1 MALGSTSS
9 TSTVVVDQR
18 VGLMALPHDTESVV
32 VGRIGRAHGI
42 KGEVSVEPRTDEP
55 DRRFAVGNALDARV
69 PGGDLRPGAL
79 TVTGL
84 RWHQGRLLL
93 RFAEFPD
100 RTAAEAARGTLLEVQ
115 VDADE
120 APTDPEEFYDRQLIG
135 LVVRTT
141 DGREI
146 GPISSVI
153 HGAAQDILAI
163 KADGREVLVPFVTEL
178 VPEVDIAGGYV
189 VVADRPG
196 LLDGDPR

>member
-1 MALGSTSS
+1 MAVSP
-9 TSTVVVDQR
+9 R
-18 VGLMALPHDTESVV
+18 TESVV

-55 DRRFAVGNALDARV
+55 DRRFAVGIALDARV

-84 RWHQGRLLL
+84 RWHQGRMLV

-115 VDADE
+115 VVPEEQPAD
-120 APTDPEEFYDRQLIG
+120 PDEFYDRQLVG
-135 LVVRTT
+135 LQVRTT
-141 DGREI
+141 EGVEI
-146 GPISSVI
+146 GPITGVI

-163 KADGREVLVPFVTEL
+163 SSQGREVLVPFVTEL
-178 VPEVDIAGGYV
+178 VPQVDLAAGFV

-196 LLDGDPR
+196 LLDGEPL

>member
-1 MALGSTSS
+1 MSADASR
-9 TSTVVVDQR
+9 D
-18 VGLMALPHDTESVV
+18 SVV

-55 DRRFAVGNALDARV
+55 ERRFAVGNALDARF

-79 TVTGL
+79 TVAGM
-84 RWHQGRLLL
+84 RWHQGRLLV

-100 RTAAEAARGTLLEVQ
+100 RTAAEAARGTLIETQVESDEVP
-115 VDADE
+115 A
-120 APTDPEEFYDRQLIG
+120 DPEEFYDRQLIG

-141 DGREI
+141 DGAEV
-146 GPISSVI
+146 GPVTAVI

-163 KADGREVLVPFVTEL
+163 EANGREVLVPFVTEL
-178 VPEVDIAGGYV
+178 VPQVDVAGGFV

-196 LLDGDPR
+196 LLDGNPQ

>member
-1 MALGSTSS
+1 
-9 TSTVVVDQR
+9 
-18 VGLMALPHDTESVV
+18 MALPPRPESVV

-84 RWHQGRLLL
+84 RWHQGRMLV

-100 RTAAEAARGTLLEVQ
+100 RTAAEAARGTLVEVQ
-115 VDADE
+115 VVPDE
-120 APTDPEEFYDRQLIG
+120 QPTDPEEFYDRQLIG
-135 LVVRTT
+135 LTVRTT
-141 DGREI
+141 EGVEV
-146 GPISSVI
+146 GPITGVI

-163 KADGREVLVPFVTEL
+163 ESQGREVLVPFVTEL
-178 VPEVDIAGGYV
+178 VPQVDVAGGYV

-196 LLDGDPR
+196 LLDGEPR